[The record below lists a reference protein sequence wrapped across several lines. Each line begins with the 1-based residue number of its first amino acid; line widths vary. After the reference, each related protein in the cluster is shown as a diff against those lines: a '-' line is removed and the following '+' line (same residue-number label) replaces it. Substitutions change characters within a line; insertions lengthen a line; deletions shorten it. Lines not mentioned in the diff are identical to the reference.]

1 METATAGV
9 PDPQALDTGVVGRP
23 RPSTDTALLQVVRI
37 ALDETWSPKVAA
49 NQLLERVDGD
59 LTVLRHARARVLRG
73 ATDRPSGIT
82 ERALVALDRALST
95 GRLP

>member
-1 METATAGV
+1 
-9 PDPQALDTGVVGRP
+9 
-23 RPSTDTALLQVVRI
+23 LLQVVRI